1 MCGNIVIAN
10 ENARWGAGRGCVR
23 RAADFLGGRGFGFS
37 LLISDRPGHA
47 RELAARAAGEGA
59 ETVIVI
65 GGDGTINEVLNGL
78 LGSGCDRIP
87 RLGIIPAGSSNDL
100 SKCVGIP
107 QKVQRACETIINGR
121 TRRIDIGQVGVY
133 DKKEAYRTG
142 SLCRCGPSPRPSAL
156 RLPPSNL
163 RQSRHNFVGHP
174 QVGAQ
179 YFCSAS
185 SVGLFAD
192 VAAESFKIKRLTGS
206 VRYLAAALR
215 VVGRMGAGWEMSVVA
230 DGRTL
235 QGNYGVLLVSN
246 APRFGGLT
254 LAPEAR
260 CDDGLFDCLLIDMPT
275 RLEALSLISL
285 ALRKGLRRHKK
296 VTAFQAESFC
306 VSLNRPARLCND
318 GEVHSI
324 DSEEISYRILPRR
337 LEVIC

>member
-1 MCGNIVIAN
+1 MSVRCNHV
-10 ENARWGAGRGCVR
+10 EVGAGRGCVR

-65 GGDGTINEVLNGL
+65 GGDGTINEVVDGL
-78 LGSGCDRIP
+78 LASGCDRIP

-100 SKCVGIP
+100 SKSLGIP
-107 QKVQRACETIINGR
+107 QKLKQACERILIGR
-121 TRRIDIGQVGVY
+121 TRWIDVG
-133 DKKEAYRTG
+133 
-142 SLCRCGPSPRPSAL
+142 
-156 RLPPSNL
+156 
-163 RQSRHNFVGHP
+163 

-206 VRYLAAALR
+206 ARYLVAALR

-230 DGRTL
+230 DGRTFR
-235 QGNYGVLLVSN
+235 GNYGVLLVSN

-260 CDDGLFDCLLIDMPT
+260 CDDGVFDCLLIDMPT
-275 RLEALSLISL
+275 SGCATTGRFIRSIPGRLAIGFCPE
-285 ALRKGLRRHKK
+285 GLK
-296 VTAFQAESFC
+296 
-306 VSLNRPARLCND
+306 
-318 GEVHSI
+318 
-324 DSEEISYRILPRR
+324 
-337 LEVIC
+337 